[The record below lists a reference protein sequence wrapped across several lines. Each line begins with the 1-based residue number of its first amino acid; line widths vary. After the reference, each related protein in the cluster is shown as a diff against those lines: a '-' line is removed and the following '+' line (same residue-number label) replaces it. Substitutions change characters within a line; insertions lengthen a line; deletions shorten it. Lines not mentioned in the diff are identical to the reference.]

1 MDKLQYYIQ
10 GKVIRYLAVCGGIV
24 VIFIVAGIIPL
35 SRYNAS
41 VSNDIKKLKFQIEE
55 QKNLNSMYAM
65 LTKNLGKKHIRI
77 LPNPAKTTLARQEA
91 SKFQDVF
98 REIAQKSGLKTV
110 SISPELNTLTAS
122 SRFLLHTAIVKGDFV
137 DFRKMLIGLGYL
149 PYLEK
154 IEEISIQQY
163 PDALEFEMKISIALG
178 N

>member
-1 MDKLQYYIQ
+1 MDKLKYYIQ
-10 GKVIRYLAVCGGIV
+10 GKVLRYLVVCGGI
-24 VIFIVAGIIPL
+24 IMFFIIAGIIPL

-41 VSNDIKKLKFQIEE
+41 VNKDIKKLKFQIEE

-65 LTKNLGKKHIRI
+65 LTKNMGGKHLRI

-91 SKFQDVF
+91 SKFLDAF

-110 SISPELNTLTAS
+110 SISPELSTLTAS